1 MFIYI
6 VKKGDTIWKIANQ
19 YGVSPQRILTD
30 NGLSNTNYLAI
41 GQALIIL
48 IPETVYTAK
57 PGDTLTKIA
66 TQYNTT
72 VMALIQNNPN
82 LITNPNLYIGQQLV
96 ISFNGKKLR
105 DITVN
110 GYAYPNIDK
119 QVLLR
124 SLPYLTMLTIF
135 GYGLT
140 ENGELIEIDDQPL
153 INLALAFKVAPI
165 MLLSS
170 ITESGT
176 FSGER
181 ASYLFN
187 NKNIQNA
194 LIEKIIV
201 KMKQKRYYG
210 LDIDF
215 EYINPEDSEAY
226 IDFLKNITEKL
237 NAEGFTVNVD
247 LAPKTSATQ
256 KGLLYEGHNYSLIG
270 AIVNTVLIMTYEW
283 GFTYGPPMAV
293 APINNVR
300 EVINYAV
307 TEIPVN
313 KILMGIPN
321 YGYDWTLPFEKGIS
335 KATSIGNEQA
345 IQLAASYGAEI
356 QYDETAQS
364 PYFNYWSSDSREH
377 VVWFEDVRSIMA
389 KLDVI
394 TEYNLLGT
402 GYWNIMR
409 PFAQNWA
416 LLNMM
421 FNITKLVK

>member
-6 VKKGDTIWKIANQ
+6 VKKGDTIWNIANQ
-19 YGVSPQRILTD
+19 YGVSPQRIITD
-30 NGLSNTNYLAI
+30 NGLSGPNNLVI

-48 IPETVYTAK
+48 IPETVYTVQ
-57 PGDTLTKIA
+57 PNDTLIKIA

-82 LITNPNLYIGQQLV
+82 LITNQNLYVGQQLI
-96 ISFNGKKLR
+96 ISFKGKKLR

-110 GYAYPNIDK
+110 GYAYPDIDK
-119 QVLLR
+119 QVLLK

-135 GYGLT
+135 GYGFD
-140 ENGELIEIDDQPL
+140 ENGELIAIDDQPL
-153 INLALAFKVAPI
+153 INLALEFKVAPI

-170 ITESGT
+170 ITETGT

-187 NKNIQNA
+187 HIDFQNA
-194 LIEKIIV
+194 LIDKIIA
-201 KMKQKRYYG
+201 KMKQKGYYG

-215 EYINPEDSEAY
+215 EYINPEDSKAY

-256 KGLLYEGHNYSLIG
+256 KGLLYEGHNYSQIG
-270 AIVNTVLIMTYEW
+270 AISNTVLLMTYEW
-283 GFTYGPPMAV
+283 GYTYGPPMTV

-321 YGYDWTLPFEKGIS
+321 YGYDWTLPFEEGIS
-335 KATSIGNEQA
+335 KATSLGNEEAVQ
-345 IQLAASYGAEI
+345 IAANYSAEI
-356 QYDETAQS
+356 QYDEIAQS
-364 PYFNYWSSDSREH
+364 PYFNYWDYDNKEH
-377 VVWFEDVRSIMA
+377 IVWFEDVRSIKA
-389 KLDVI
+389 KLGI
-394 TEYNLLGT
+394 IIEYNLLGT

-409 PFAQNWA
+409 PFSQNWA

-421 FNITKLVK
+421 FNITKIVK